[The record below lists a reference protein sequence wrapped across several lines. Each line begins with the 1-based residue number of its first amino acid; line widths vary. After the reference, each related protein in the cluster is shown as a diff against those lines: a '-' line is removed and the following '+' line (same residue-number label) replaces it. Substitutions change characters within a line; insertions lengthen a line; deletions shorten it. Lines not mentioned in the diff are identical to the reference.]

1 MPCAWDVLD
10 EKEVMEFAE
19 KYRNFLSECKT
30 EFETV
35 EKSIES
41 AEKNGFRNMEHVER
55 LESGDKV
62 YWNFRDRM
70 CFFAKIGEKKERC
83 RIICAHCDSPRI
95 ELKVNPVEEK
105 KDANLGVFKLAYYG
119 GTHAYIWL
127 NRALELRGVIYR
139 EGEKIRVH
147 IPGIIISDL
156 LPHLSGKRM
165 EERKAK
171 EIVRWEELKALAAN
185 RAGEKKDFKKAI
197 YEILS
202 ERIGIKIGERD
213 FVRAHLYLV
222 PEEPVK
228 DAGIDKSMLAG
239 YGHDDRACC
248 FASLMALMHGENF
261 PENCAVIF
269 VDREEIGSESF
280 SSAKSEC
287 VKFFFEMLAEKANL
301 RISLR
306 RLLIDSNGISADVTT
321 ALQPGFEDCFDVQNA
336 PVLGNGVAIERYLAT
351 AGKYQQNEAS
361 AKYVDYLISVLEKR
375 NIPWQGVVGFSKTDP
390 SLGGGGTISGFMG
403 RLGMNVIDAGIPVIG
418 MHTPM
423 EIISKA
429 DLYACYLAYKAFFEE

>member
-1 MPCAWDVLD
+1 MPSAWDLLS

-19 KYRNFLSECKT
+19 KYRDFLSECKT
-30 EFETV
+30 EFEV
-35 EKSIES
+35 IEKSIEI
-41 AEKNGFRNMEHVER
+41 AEKNGFQSMENAEK

-62 YWNFRDRM
+62 YWSFRDRM
-70 CFFAKIGEKKERC
+70 CFFARVGESRERC

-95 ELKVNPVEEK
+95 ELKINPVEEK

-127 NRALELRGVIYR
+127 NRMLELRGIIYKNN
-139 EGEKIRVH
+139 EKISVR

-171 EIVRWEELKALAAN
+171 EIVKWEELKALAAN
-185 RAGEKKDFKKAI
+185 RTRERKDFKKTI

-202 ERIGIKIGERD
+202 EKTGIDFEEKD

-222 PEEPVK
+222 PEEPAK

-248 FASLMALMHGENF
+248 FASLMALMNSENF
-261 PENCAVIF
+261 PENCVVIF

-287 VKFFFEMLAEKANL
+287 MKFFFENLAEKANL

-306 RLLIDSNGISADVTT
+306 RLLIDSKGISADVTT
-321 ALQPGFEDCFDVQNA
+321 ALHPGFEDCFDAQNA
-336 PVLGNGVAIERYLAT
+336 PVLGKGAAIERYLAT
-351 AGKYQQNEAS
+351 AGKYYQNEAS
-361 AKYVDYLISVLEKR
+361 AKYVDYIISVLEKR
-375 NIPWQGVVGFSKTDP
+375 KIPWQGVVGFSKTDP

-403 RLGMNVIDAGIPVIG
+403 RLGMDVIDMGIPVIG

-423 EIISKA
+423 EIISKV